1 MHAQVFGHLLV
12 CLAKP
17 RYFAEAFRSW
27 AWIPANI
34 HLLLNCCCLNFDI
47 KRVAWILISKGTHTS
62 SWMWALDRGQSTG
75 KYPNAQKLEN
85 CVLLWLALQAQELA
99 NSLSTFWHLKFLQCQ
114 YKHALRLR
122 QGSLLSSCLRVCSHC
137 NICCVS
143 WLLPAHRL
151 WDASSANCTSTLE
164 PREEKNEYVASVLF
178 SLDGALVFS
187 HYDDGNIRWV

>member
-1 MHAQVFGHLLV
+1 MHRFLDTCWCALQNPDTLL
-12 CLAKP
+12 KP
-17 RYFAEAFRSW
+17 SGLGLESLQTSTSC
-27 AWIPANI
+27 WIV
-34 HLLLNCCCLNFDI
+34 
-47 KRVAWILISKGTHTS
+47 VAWTLISKGTHTS
-62 SWMWALDRGQSTG
+62 FWMWALDRGQSTG

-122 QGSLLSSCLRVCSHC
+122 QGSLLSSCLRLCYHC
-137 NICCVS
+137 NIRCVS

-164 PREEKNEYVASVLF
+164 PREEKNGYVRSVLF